1 MEFSD
6 DAEWSGENE
15 DGNDFEED
23 LLKDKGDEEESKM
36 MITNPCIKWRL
47 H

>member
-15 DGNDFEED
+15 DNGDFEED
-23 LLKDKGDEEESKM
+23 LLKDRGDEEES
-36 MITNPCIKWRL
+36 
-47 H
+47 